1 VNAPPLRRGVVAALT
16 RAGLDR
22 PIPVLLVS
30 ALVVAVCVKLA
41 SGLEI
46 RSSFQELLP
55 EDVPSVREIKQ
66 LIQRVG
72 GDGTVLVVVES
83 LDGPSGL
90 PRAEALA
97 PALAREFLGMGPDQ
111 IRSVQW
117 NMAPIRDWY
126 EKHWPLFV
134 PLEDLRQARDAVR
147 DEIRRRTLASNPL
160 AVSLEDEEEPGA
172 PATLPQAADFLDP
185 KKPLPRERVAERF
198 ASYVDGFMVSPDHRS
213 LTLIVRPAGTSLG
226 VSEARAL
233 VDRMQAVVDRHKP
246 ELERDHL
253 RVGFGGTFPLF
264 IAEYEAIIN
273 DVASTALICVSL
285 VLFSIL
291 LFFRDVRSVTS
302 LGIAV
307 LIAVGVTFGLTR
319 LVIGYLNTQTAF
331 LGAIVVGN
339 GINYG
344 LIYLARMK
352 QLRWQG
358 MGLREA
364 CLQSAETTARATLLA
379 SAATSVSF
387 GVLVVAANRGFR
399 HFGFIGGIGMLLCWL
414 CTFLL
419 VPALLTVYERLR
431 GAPKVR
437 PDTTQ
442 ETLRPVVARMLDYR
456 RPIIAVFAVLTVI
469 SAVLFIGQI
478 PDAMEHNLDNLTND
492 LKGHDQ
498 LKADHDRANSALGR
512 SISGAIALVDSWA
525 DADKFC
531 GVIRERMKQGPY
543 DQLIDSCD
551 TLSSVVPRDQ
561 DEKLKVI
568 REIVAEMPD
577 RLVRRLDPAEQ
588 QRVREVREQLA
599 AQRPVKVEQADPVLV
614 DRFRERD
621 GTVGR
626 LAAVTAKPLARLEL
640 AQNLEDFVRGVRGV
654 QVDGKTYDATGEN
667 VIFADLL
674 TNIDR
679 EGPRTT
685 FLSFAG
691 VCLLVLLFFRHLR
704 TAAEVMGSLFIGV
717 VLMCGIAAAVDL
729 KINFFNF
736 IVYPITFGIAV
747 DYGANIAARVRER
760 RGDVIGSLA
769 EVGPAVML
777 CSWTSI
783 IGYGSLLFSLNRA
796 LRSFGWYAMAGEVT
810 TIITAIVLLPALLCA
825 ARSKKSAEEAGF
837 PERSAAG
844 ARPDT
849 LKG

>member
-1 VNAPPLRRGVVAALT
+1 MNAPTHRRGVIQALT

-22 PIPVLLVS
+22 PLLVLLLAAAVVVVS
-30 ALVVAVCVKLA
+30 VKLA

-55 EDVPSVREIKQ
+55 EDVPSVREIKN
-66 LIQRVG
+66 LIERVG

-83 LDGPSGL
+83 LQGPQGL
-90 PRAEALA
+90 HDAEALA
-97 PALAREFLGMGPDQ
+97 TVLSREFLEMGPAQ
-111 IRSVQW
+111 IRSVQSS
-117 NMAPIRDWY
+117 MAPIRDWY
-126 EKHWPLFV
+126 ENHWPLFV
-134 PLEDLRQARDAVR
+134 PLQDLRKARDAVK
-147 DEIRRRTLASNPL
+147 DEIRQKTAEANPL
-160 AVSLEDEEEPGA
+160 AMTLDDEEQ
-172 PATLPQAADFLDP
+172 PAKPALPEAADFLDP

-198 ASYVDGFMVSPDHRS
+198 ARYVDGFMVAPDHRS
-213 LTLIVRPAGTSLG
+213 LTVIVRPAGTSLG
-226 VSEARAL
+226 VSDARAL
-233 VDRMQAVVDRHKP
+233 VDQMQGIVDRHKP
-246 ELERDHL
+246 EMERDHL
-253 RVGFGGTFPLF
+253 RVGLAGTFPLF

-273 DVASTALICVSL
+273 DVAGTAVLCTSL
-285 VLFSIL
+285 VLLSIL
-291 LFFRDVRSVTS
+291 LFFRDVRSVLT
-302 LGIAV
+302 LGLAI
-307 LIAVGVTFGLTR
+307 LMAVGITFGITR

-344 LIYLARMK
+344 LIYLARLK

-358 MGLREA
+358 VGLREA
-364 CLQSAETTARATLLA
+364 CLQSAATTSRATLLA
-379 SAATSVSF
+379 SAGTSVAF
-387 GVLVVAANRGFR
+387 GVLIVAANRGFR
-399 HFGFIGGIGMLLCWL
+399 HFGFIGGIGMLLCWF

-419 VPALLTVYERLR
+419 VPAILVLYERVR

-442 ETLRPVVARMLDYR
+442 ERLRPVAAKMLR
-456 RPIIAVFAVLTVI
+456 HPRPIIVVFAVLTVI
-469 SAVLFIGQI
+469 STVLFVRQI
-478 PDAMEHNLDNLTND
+478 PTVMERNLENLANQ

-512 SISGAIALVDSWA
+512 SISGAIALLDSWPHA
-525 DADKFC
+525 DAFC
-531 GVIRERMKQGPY
+531 DVIRRRMAEAPY
-543 DQLIDSCD
+543 DRLIDSCD

-568 REIVAEMPD
+568 REIVGELPD
-577 RLVRRLDPAEQ
+577 RMLRRLDPA
-588 QRVREVREQLA
+588 QRQRARQVRDQLA
-599 AQRPVKVEQADPVLV
+599 VQKPVTVAQADPSLV

-626 LAAVTAKPLARLEL
+626 LAVVTAKPQAKLEL
-640 AQNLEDFVRGVRGV
+640 AQNLEAFVRGVRNVEIG
-654 QVDGKTYDATGEN
+654 GKSWDATGEN

-691 VCLLVLLFFRHLR
+691 VLLLVLLFFRRIR

-717 VLMCGIAAAVDL
+717 ALMCGVAAAIDL

-747 DYGANIAARVRER
+747 DYGANVVSRARER
-760 RGDVIGSLA
+760 GGEVVGALA
-769 EVGPAVML
+769 EVGPAVFL
-777 CSWTSI
+777 CSWTTI

-796 LRSFGWYAMAGEVT
+796 LRSFGWYAIIGEAT
-810 TIITAIVLLPALLCA
+810 TLITALVLLPALLMLV
-825 ARSKKSAEEAGF
+825 RPHEWAERPRE
-837 PERSAAG
+837 SG
-844 ARPDT
+844 AFTPPQRADSVGP
-849 LKG
+849 